1 MGGVYRPWRNPRV
14 KGRVDDD
21 LVAELA
27 RQEWIRHTAEN
38 RIWRLRQEGKHLFE
52 IRAIVVTGLQVGA
65 IDSAYIHHI
74 SKSLTLTRLL
84 TIISVL
90 GLLAT
95 AGRGERMRRDWLWS
109 N

>member
-1 MGGVYRPWRNPRV
+1 MYRPWRNPRV

-65 IDSAYIHHI
+65 IDSAYISSHQQI
-74 SKSLTLTRLL
+74 SDLDTLADDHLC
-84 TIISVL
+84 L
-90 GLLAT
+90 GL
-95 AGRGERMRRDWLWS
+95 AGDCGQR
-109 N
+109 